1 MITSYAY
8 ETVTKESTSMK
19 MREKLKMN
27 FFMLTPP
34 VITDS
39 MKKTIERGE
48 EMIGL
53 RMILLA
59 MMGGT
64 TASLPILFL
73 GLVVMGVE
81 ITIVVKLIKWAK
93 NRNRKD

>member
-1 MITSYAY
+1 
-8 ETVTKESTSMK
+8 
-19 MREKLKMN
+19 
-27 FFMLTPP
+27 
-34 VITDS
+34 
-39 MKKTIERGE
+39 
-48 EMIGL
+48 MIGL